1 VITQIHY
8 FHETD
13 SCLEWIMDTNTL
25 QAFLAVAETG
35 SFSLAAERLYLTQP
49 AVSKRIAAL
58 ENELSGKLFERLSKR
73 VLLTEA
79 GRALLPKARHIVQEL
94 ADCRKTIA
102 DLSGE
107 VSGMLQLATSHHI
120 GLHRLPPHLSN
131 FSLCY
136 PKVEFAIRFMDS
148 ESGCA
153 AVMDGS
159 LEMAVV
165 TLPQTPAGKL
175 ELRKVWDD
183 PLEVM
188 ISRNHPLASC
198 RKSTELMRYP
208 AIVPEKG
215 SETRRLIDS
224 FFQVAGLPFRTS
236 VETNYLETIRM
247 LVASGLGWGVLPL
260 IMLTDELASVPTPL
274 IHIHRELGIVTR
286 KGSTLSRA
294 AQAFCD
300 LLLREEAGLPSTQE
314 KFLE

>member
-1 VITQIHY
+1 
-8 FHETD
+8 
-13 SCLEWIMDTNTL
+13 MDTNVL

-58 ENELSGKLFERLSKR
+58 EEELADKLFERLSKR
-73 VLLTEA
+73 VVLTEV
-79 GRALLPKARHIVQEL
+79 GRALLPKARHIVQEM
-94 ADCRKTIA
+94 ADCRQIIA

-107 VSGMLQLATSHHI
+107 VSGVLQLTTSHHI
-120 GLHRLPPHLSN
+120 GLHRLPPYLRN
-131 FSLCY
+131 FSLQY
-136 PKVEFAIRFMDS
+136 PKVEFALRFMDS

-153 AVMDGS
+153 TVADGS

-175 ELRKVWDD
+175 ELCKVWDD
-183 PLEVM
+183 PLEIMV
-188 ISRNHPLASC
+188 SLHHPLAGC
-198 RKSTELMRYP
+198 RKSTELIRYP

-224 FFQVAGLPFRTS
+224 SFQMAGLPFRTS

-247 LVASGLGWGVLPL
+247 LVASGLGWSVLPL
-260 IMLTDELASVPTPL
+260 IMLNDELTCVPIPR
-274 IHIHRELGIVTR
+274 IQIHRELGIVTR

-300 LLLREEAGLPSTQE
+300 LLLREEAELPSTQE

>member
-1 VITQIHY
+1 
-8 FHETD
+8 
-13 SCLEWIMDTNTL
+13 MDTNTL

-58 ENELSGKLFERLSKR
+58 EEELADKLFERLSKR
-73 VLLTEA
+73 VVLTEV
-79 GRALLPKARHIVQEL
+79 GRALLPKARHIVQEM
-94 ADCRKTIA
+94 ADCRQIIA
-102 DLSGE
+102 DFSGE
-107 VSGMLQLATSHHI
+107 VSGVLQLTTSHHI
-120 GLHRLPPHLSN
+120 GLHRLPPYLRN
-131 FSLCY
+131 FSLQY
-136 PKVEFAIRFMDS
+136 PKVEFALRFMDS

-153 AVMDGS
+153 TVADGS

-183 PLEVM
+183 PLEIMV
-188 ISRNHPLASC
+188 SLHHPLAGC
-198 RKSTELMRYP
+198 RKSTELIRYP

-224 FFQVAGLPFRTS
+224 SFQIAGLPFRTS

-247 LVASGLGWGVLPL
+247 LVASGLGWSVLPL
-260 IMLTDELASVPTPL
+260 IMLNDELTCVPIPR
-274 IHIHRELGIVTR
+274 IQIHRKLGIVTR

-300 LLLREEAGLPSTQE
+300 LLLKEEAGLPPTQE